1 MAEPAKIV
9 KGGFRATLALIISVI
24 ALLVS
29 ILGYTSS
36 QSEKDLTARI
46 QDFQAKMEKM
56 KADSAE
62 QIDKIRNETAK
73 ALEKMS
79 SAIKNEGQK
88 SAAAPA
94 KPTDQTNNQ

>member
-9 KGGFRATLALIISVI
+9 KGGFRATLALIISII

-29 ILGYTSS
+29 IFAYTSS
-36 QSEKDLTARI
+36 QSEKDMTVRI

-56 KADSAE
+56 KAESAE

-79 SAIKNEGQK
+79 KVIKNEGQEPK
-88 SAAAPA
+88 AEPA
-94 KPTDQTNNQ
+94 KSTGQTSNQ